1 MEKITFQNSR
11 NLNLVGDF
19 YPAAED
25 RAVIMMHGFTGDR
38 HEWGKFDKAAQELA
52 AAKYS
57 VLNFD
62 FSGSGESDDDSL
74 TVAKEVDDANSAI
87 AYLQGKGFSKLGLL
101 CLSLGGLVAA
111 KACDRRIKT
120 MALWAPVTQPVEDP
134 RARYTSEQLQ
144 ELDETGV
151 ITYKRD
157 KGFRRTLSI
166 DQQML
171 TDRKTVDPEALL
183 SHIRCPVLIVHGSA
197 DNKVPTVGSKKAIY
211 CLPLE
216 SRLVI
221 VPGADHRFE
230 EHVDDFI
237 SHTVDWFDKYLE

>member
-1 MEKITFQNSR
+1 VTFQNSR
-11 NLNLVGDF
+11 KLNLVGDF

-25 RAVIMMHGFTGDR
+25 RVVIMMHGFTGDR
-38 HEWGKFDKAAQELA
+38 HEWGKFDKTAQELA
-52 AAKYS
+52 AAEYA

-87 AYLQGKGFSKLGLL
+87 TYLQGKGFSKIGLL
-101 CLSLGGLVAA
+101 GLSLGGLVAA
-111 KACDRRIKT
+111 KACDERIKT
-120 MALWAPVTQPVEDP
+120 IALWAPVTHPVEDP
-134 RARYTSEQLQ
+134 RARYTAEQLQ

-171 TDRKTVDPEALL
+171 VDRKTVDPEALL
-183 SHIRCPVLIVHGSA
+183 SHIKCPVLIVHGSA
-197 DNKVPTVGSKKAIY
+197 DNRVPLKGSKKAMHY
-211 CLPLE
+211 LPLE

-221 VPGADHRFE
+221 ISGADHRFE
-230 EHVDDFI
+230 EHVDYFI
-237 SHTVDWFDKYLE
+237 STTVDWFDKYLE